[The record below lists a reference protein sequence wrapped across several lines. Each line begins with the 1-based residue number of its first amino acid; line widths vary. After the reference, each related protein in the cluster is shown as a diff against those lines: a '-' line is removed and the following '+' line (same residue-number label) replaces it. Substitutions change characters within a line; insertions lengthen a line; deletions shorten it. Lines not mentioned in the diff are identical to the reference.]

1 MSEHSP
7 LTPASTA
14 EVRCERRSR
23 KMQAFGQAAGRIAHD
38 FSNPFTIIS
47 GDSDMLLE
55 ALPGDDRRHRLAQ
68 GNPLASA
75 RM

>member
-1 MSEHSP
+1 
-7 LTPASTA
+7 
-14 EVRCERRSR
+14 
-23 KMQAFGQAAGRIAHD
+23 MQAFGQSAGRIAHD
-38 FSNPFTIIS
+38 FNNPFTIIS